1 MHNSFVDEILE
12 KIFVEGSRELSK
24 GRKKGDSDFI
34 DWNNS
39 MQLIKRQGKGYFNQ
53 NQGYRNRYI
62 ITFMLNQIFMF
73 SNKVKLI
80 AC

>member
-39 MQLIKRQGKGYFNQ
+39 MQLIKRQGYS
-53 NQGYRNRYI
+53 NRYI